1 MVARRRNSPASE
13 ALHSCFSNE
22 AAGEMLGRVAHG
34 TPPPSMPGMP
44 LLPGGP
50 NGQAA
55 GAGGTEREAREAGA
69 VEECIPQICTI
80 VAGLCGCSC
89 LGDLFSGICSF
100 LCNFLNSSSSRGEE
114 ESRRPMRQ
122 SREMR
127 EQRETVRVEEKR
139 VMVRTQTSTSEEEDC
154 PLLPTNTNAANTGDG
169 ILKTR
174 NTRRVETVQCSLSS
188 SSASSYASAAM
199 THPLPLVKHIW
210 KPLLCRL
217 LLSHSS
223 ETVPFEL
230 LTSGSIFIFVKPGV
244 KSNTT
249 KCH

>member
-1 MVARRRNSPASE
+1 MMARRRNSPTE

-22 AAGEMLGRVAHG
+22 AAAGEMLGRVGLAHG

-50 NGQAA
+50 NGQAGGGER
-55 GAGGTEREAREAGA
+55 GAGM
-69 VEECIPQICTI
+69 VEECIPQICSI
-80 VAGLCGCSC
+80 LAGLCGCSC
-89 LGDLFSGICSF
+89 LGDLFSGICTF
-100 LCNFLNSSSSRGEE
+100 LCNFLNSSSRGEE
-114 ESRRPMRQ
+114 ESRTPRRQ

-127 EQRETVRVEEKR
+127 EARETVRVEEKR

-154 PLLPTNTNAANTGDG
+154 PLLPSNTNAANTGDG

-199 THPLPLVKHIW
+199 TQPLPLVKHIW
-210 KPLLCRL
+210 KLILSCSFCFKLIPQKWL
-217 LLSHSS
+217 LLNS
-223 ETVPFEL
+223 
-230 LTSGSIFIFVKPGV
+230 
-244 KSNTT
+244 
-249 KCH
+249 

>member
-1 MVARRRNSPASE
+1 MVSRRRNSPIE

-22 AAGEMLGRVAHG
+22 AAGGEMLGRVGLAAHG

-50 NGQAA
+50 NGQAT
-55 GAGGTEREAREAGA
+55 GAGGTEREAREAGV
-69 VEECIPQICTI
+69 VEECLPQICTV

-89 LGDLFSGICSF
+89 LGDLFSSICSF
-100 LCNFLNSSSSRGEE
+100 LCNFLNSSRGEE
-114 ESRRPMRQ
+114 ESRRPRKQ

-154 PLLPTNTNAANTGDG
+154 PLLPTNTNGDG

-249 KCH
+249 KCQW